1 MSEMHNTL
9 KTMQPMQT
17 NNTSIT
23 YYDIIKSY
31 IIIVYNYIKQLL
43 IIDAYTINDDDEL
56 IIQIKYFIL
65 RYRRIIGIILLCLLL
80 YINNK
85 CHISNNNNDNE
96 NENSNNNDNE
106 NENENS
112 NKNGNNRNKKLVGGS
127 DLPPPPLPLKTYRT
141 EVKAKI
147 QSLEDNQTARS
158 FVDAQAKQVSNAAA
172 AQAKQVS
179 NAATAQAKQVSN
191 TAKKASDDAQAQLD
205 KSVKNTGHFK
215 KQGIKFNADAS
226 AKLGKIGAKVSTKIS
241 VDTDAYKART
251 GKDYKGSLKQR
262 SGIVANKLYKVG
274 AWTGDKFKDMTS
286 WLYEFLFAM
295 ALSIALCA
303 IILPSISFLIIGII
317 CYFLF
322 KKKMILI
329 KSM

>member
-1 MSEMHNTL
+1 MSEIHNTL

-80 YINNK
+80 YINNN

-96 NENSNNNDNE
+96 NEN
-106 NENENS
+106 
-112 NKNGNNRNKKLVGGS
+112 KNGNNRNKKLVGGG
-127 DLPPPPLPLKTYRT
+127 DDPPSRTYGYSND
-141 EVKAKI
+141 VKAKI
-147 QSLEDNQTARS
+147 KSLEDNQTAKS
-158 FVDAQAKQVSNAAA
+158 FIDTQAKKVSDAAAAQAKIASDAAD

-179 NAATAQAKQVSN
+179 NAATAQAKKVSN
-191 TAKKASDDAQAQLD
+191 TAKQASDDAQAQLD
-205 KSVKNTGHFK
+205 KSVKNTGHFT
-215 KQGIKFNADAS
+215 KQGLKFKADAS
-226 AKLGKIGAKVSTKIS
+226 AKLGKVGAKVSTKLS
-241 VDTDAYKART
+241 VDKDAYKART

>member
-85 CHISNNNNDNE
+85 YHISNNNNDNE
-96 NENSNNNDNE
+96 NE
-106 NENENS
+106 
-112 NKNGNNRNKKLVGGS
+112 NKNGNNRNKKLVGGG
-127 DLPPPPLPLKTYRT
+127 DDPPPVPSRTYGYSND
-141 EVKAKI
+141 VKAKI
-147 QSLEDNQTARS
+147 KSLEDNQTAKS
-158 FVDAQAKQVSNAAA
+158 FIDAQAKKVSDDAAAKTKTASDAAA
-172 AQAKQVS
+172 AKAKQIADDAKQASDV
-179 NAATAQAKQVSN
+179 AQAK
-191 TAKKASDDAQAQLD
+191 LD
-205 KSVKNTGHFK
+205 KSVKNTGHFT
-215 KQGIKFNADAS
+215 KQGLKFKADAS
-226 AKLGKIGAKVSTKIS
+226 EKLGKVGAKVSTKLF
-241 VDTDAYKART
+241 VDKDAYKART

-303 IILPSISFLIIGII
+303 IILPSISFLIIGIV

>member
-9 KTMQPMQT
+9 KTMHAMKT
-17 NNTSIT
+17 NNTPIT

-80 YINNK
+80 YINNN

-96 NENSNNNDNE
+96 NEN
-106 NENENS
+106 
-112 NKNGNNRNKKLVGGS
+112 KNGNNRNKKLVGGG
-127 DLPPPPLPLKTYRT
+127 DDPPPVPSRTYGYSND
-141 EVKAKI
+141 VKAKI
-147 QSLEDNQTARS
+147 KSLEDNQTAKS
-158 FVDAQAKQVSNAAA
+158 FIDAQAKIASDDAAA
-172 AQAKQVS
+172 KTKTASDAAATKAKQI
-179 NAATAQAKQVSN
+179 ADDAKQ
-191 TAKKASDDAQAQLD
+191 ASDDAQAKLD
-205 KSVKNTGHFK
+205 KSVKNTGHFT
-215 KQGIKFNADAS
+215 KQGLKFKADAS
-226 AKLGKIGAKVSTKIS
+226 EKLGKVGAKVSTKLF
-241 VDTDAYKART
+241 VDKDAYKART

-303 IILPSISFLIIGII
+303 IILPSISFLIIGIV